1 MQPSGTKAQQYLHRA
16 RMFSAAAMKLTDY
29 SGGEQNWP
37 RIALLTHGIELA
49 LKAFHHYSIENGQP
63 SGGEPTQHDL
73 NGWYQLALQYGFQD
87 EPDAAENIDIL
98 NELHKSH
105 YSRYPQH
112 LAKVPDVSNVA
123 DATLEHLIAVFTP
136 SINPR

>member
-1 MQPSGTKAQQYLHRA
+1 MHRA
-16 RMFSAAAMKLTDY
+16 RMFSAAAMKLADY

-49 LKAFHHYSIENGQP
+49 LKAFHHHSIEKGKPPGKEP
-63 SGGEPTQHDL
+63 SNHDL
-73 NGWYQLALQYGFQD
+73 NGWYQLALRYGLKD
-87 EPDAAENIDIL
+87 ESGVAENIEIL
-98 NELHKSH
+98 NELHQSH

-112 LAKVPDVSNVA
+112 LTNVPDVSNVA
-123 DATLEHLIAVFTP
+123 DTTLDHLIAAFTP